1 MYTKWRAKMFTIINS
16 IKTDIRR
23 DIKSTEREWKDNPSN
38 DYYFAEIS
46 GLRRALNY
54 VIRAESREY
63 TALDR
68 WAQTINERQ
77 NNEST
82 TRK

>member
-1 MYTKWRAKMFTIINS
+1 MFTIINS

-63 TALDR
+63 TALAR

-77 NNEST
+77 NN
-82 TRK
+82 

>member
-1 MYTKWRAKMFTIINS
+1 MFTILNS

-23 DIKSTEREWKDNPSN
+23 DIKSTEQEWKNNPNN

-63 TALDR
+63 TALDK
-68 WAQTINERQ
+68 WANSLQERNQ
-77 NNEST
+77 V
-82 TRK
+82 

>member
-1 MYTKWRAKMFTIINS
+1 MFTILNS

-23 DIKSTEREWKDNPSN
+23 DIKSTEQEWKSNPDN

-54 VIRAESREY
+54 VVRAESREY
-63 TALDR
+63 TALDK
-68 WAQTINERQ
+68 WANSIKEGKQVWI
-77 NNEST
+77 
-82 TRK
+82 

>member
-1 MYTKWRAKMFTIINS
+1 MFTILNS

-54 VIRAESREY
+54 VVRAESREY
-63 TALDR
+63 TALDK

>member
-1 MYTKWRAKMFTIINS
+1 MFTILNN
-16 IKTDIRR
+16 IKTNIRR
-23 DIKSTEREWKDNPSN
+23 DIKSTEQEWRDNPSN

>member
-1 MYTKWRAKMFTIINS
+1 MFTVLNS

-23 DIKSTEREWKDNPSN
+23 DIKSTEREWKNNPNN

-54 VIRAESREY
+54 VVRAESREY
-63 TALDR
+63 TALDK
-68 WAQTINERQ
+68 WANSLQERNQ
-77 NNEST
+77 V
-82 TRK
+82 

>member
-1 MYTKWRAKMFTIINS
+1 MIWRVKMFSVLNN
-16 IKTDIRR
+16 IKSDIRK
-23 DIKSTEREWKDNPSN
+23 DIKSVEKAWKDNPSN

-68 WAQTINERQ
+68 WAQSMNEREL
-77 NNEST
+77 NESNIG
-82 TRK
+82 

>member
-1 MYTKWRAKMFTIINS
+1 MFTILNS

-23 DIKSTEREWKDNPSN
+23 DIKSTEREWKNNPNN
-38 DYYFAEIS
+38 DYYYAEIS

-63 TALDR
+63 TALDK
-68 WAQTINERQ
+68 WANSLQERNQ
-77 NNEST
+77 V
-82 TRK
+82 

>member
-1 MYTKWRAKMFTIINS
+1 MFTILNS

-68 WAQTINERQ
+68 WAQRINERQ

>member
-1 MYTKWRAKMFTIINS
+1 MFTILNS
-16 IKTDIRR
+16 IKTNIRR

>member
-1 MYTKWRAKMFTIINS
+1 MFTVLNS

-68 WAQTINERQ
+68 WAQRINERQ

>member
-1 MYTKWRAKMFTIINS
+1 MFTILNS

-23 DIKSTEREWKDNPSN
+23 DIKSTEREWKNNPSD

-54 VIRAESREY
+54 VVRAESREY
-63 TALDR
+63 TALDE
-68 WAQTINERQ
+68 WAQSIQ
-77 NNEST
+77 K
-82 TRK
+82 RK

>member
-1 MYTKWRAKMFTIINS
+1 MFTIINS

>member
-1 MYTKWRAKMFTIINS
+1 MFTILNS

-77 NNEST
+77 HNEST

>member
-1 MYTKWRAKMFTIINS
+1 MFTILNN
-16 IKTDIRR
+16 IKTNIRR
-23 DIKSTEREWKDNPSN
+23 DIKSTEQEWRDNPSN

-63 TALDR
+63 TALDK
-68 WAQTINERQ
+68 WAQSMNEREL
-77 NNEST
+77 NESNIG
-82 TRK
+82 

>member
-1 MYTKWRAKMFTIINS
+1 MFTVLNS

>member
-1 MYTKWRAKMFTIINS
+1 MFTIINS

-23 DIKSTEREWKDNPSN
+23 DIKSTEREWRDNPSN